1 MIISWTTP
9 RLRAISTIIAATE
22 LANSEPREPIGLD
35 LLFRD
40 DATLKGLLTDLTDL
54 AYEATLRQNIQEVLL
69 LREAAFAIQVIHS
82 LDCVPAPDNAPP
94 CVGKRARKLYN
105 GLGSWLTMMTVRPL

>member
-22 LANSEPREPIGLD
+22 LANSEPREPVGLD

-54 AYEATLRQNIQEVLL
+54 AYAATMRRDIHEALFVRQ
-69 LREAAFAIQVIHS
+69 AAFAVQVIHS
-82 LDCVPAPDNAPP
+82 LDCVPAPASAPP
-94 CVGKRARKLYN
+94 CVGKRARGLYN
-105 GLGSWLTMMTVRPL
+105 SLGSWLTMMTVRPL